1 MTVKMIMILSLLT
14 CVKGLELKV
23 RKKILTL
30 IMKMIWQLT
39 CIKRL
44 ALNVKKNSYFD
55 YENDMA
61 VNLY

>member
-1 MTVKMIMILSLLT
+1 
-14 CVKGLELKV
+14 
-23 RKKILTL
+23 
-30 IMKMIWQLT
+30 MIWQLT

>member
-1 MTVKMIMILSLLT
+1 MTVKMKMILSLLT

-23 RKKILTL
+23 RKK
-30 IMKMIWQLT
+30 
-39 CIKRL
+39 
-44 ALNVKKNSYFD
+44 NSYFD